1 MLWLSGPIWVLMFL
15 CLPETSA
22 SNILLRR
29 ARRLRKLTGNE
40 KLKSQ
45 SEIDQSHLTFNEI
58 LLNSLYIPVQIAV
71 LDPAVT
77 FANVYSSLVYGIYYS
92 FFEVFPLV
100 YIDIY
105 GFNLGQ
111 LGLTFLSITVA
122 VIIAVSAYS
131 SYIYFVVEKNVKKNG
146 LPPLERWLIP
156 ALFSSFLPPIGLFL
170 FGTAPYWLLSLI
182 AAWTSRHAVHW
193 IASVIGI
200 AIYTVG
206 VFTIFQC
213 VFIYIPLTYPQYA
226 ASLFAGNDFCRS
238 ALAAGAILFARPLFI
253 NLGVGGGVSL
263 LAGLTVVCIVSV
275 PMLTFNWVL

>member
-1 MLWLSGPIWVLMFL
+1 MLWISGPIWVLMFI

-29 ARRLRKLTGNE
+29 ARRLRKLTGN
-40 KLKSQ
+40 KRLKSQ
-45 SEIDQSHLTFNEI
+45 SEIDQAHLTIHQIVVNA
-58 LLNSLYIPVQIAV
+58 LYIPVQIAV

-100 YIDIY
+100 YPLLY
-105 GFNLGQ
+105 GFNLGET
-111 LGLTFLSITVA
+111 GLTFMSITVA
-122 VIIAVSAYS
+122 VIIAITIYS
-131 SYIYFVVEKNVKKNG
+131 SYMYFIVEKRIKKHG

-156 ALFSSFLPPIGLFL
+156 ALFASFLPPIGLFL
-170 FGTAPYWLLSLI
+170 FGKMYRQPILIVGWTARKS
-182 AAWTSRHAVHW
+182 VHW

-200 AIYTVG
+200 SIYTLG

-226 ASLFAGNDFCRS
+226 ASLFAGNDLCRS
-238 ALAAGAILFARPLFI
+238 SLAAGAILFARPLFL
-253 NLGVGGGVSL
+253 NLGVAPGISL
-263 LAGLTVVCIVSV
+263 LAGLTCACVVCSRVSGSD
-275 PMLTFNWVL
+275 

>member
-1 MLWLSGPIWVLMFL
+1 MLWISGPIWVLMFL

-29 ARRLRKLTGNE
+29 ARRLRKLTGNNI
-40 KLKSQ
+40 LKSQ
-45 SEIDQSHLTFNEI
+45 SEIDQAHLTVHQIIVNA
-58 LLNSLYIPVQIAV
+58 LYIPVQIAV

-131 SYIYFVVEKNVKKNG
+131 SYIYFVVEKNVKKN
-146 LPPLERWLIP
+146 
-156 ALFSSFLPPIGLFL
+156 
-170 FGTAPYWLLSLI
+170 
-182 AAWTSRHAVHW
+182 
-193 IASVIGI
+193 
-200 AIYTVG
+200 
-206 VFTIFQC
+206 
-213 VFIYIPLTYPQYA
+213 
-226 ASLFAGNDFCRS
+226 
-238 ALAAGAILFARPLFI
+238 
-253 NLGVGGGVSL
+253 
-263 LAGLTVVCIVSV
+263 
-275 PMLTFNWVL
+275 